1 MSNLKMLEAHLQ
13 RVNDLSQV
21 EWNVDDEALARS
33 QAEADVFNNAFNPVS
48 DELVGMTSF
57 EAKNY
62 LEEKYKP
69 LLTAA
74 INAHKS
80 ACDEVSRLEDNA
92 DGKKAAWRGEYAASL
107 RHPEIKRVT
116 VAGAEHL
123 SHLVRSGA
131 INIEGFK
138 LVDSSALNMNL
149 GAVSNTR
156 MTLVYIPQGRD
167 SLMSYADTE
176 EARDYAEREYR
187 YKLSR
192 LISSRK
198 RAAMKLEAL
207 RNEVAEKWSGIQDFE
222 SMFASTIRKG
232 RK

>member
-1 MSNLKMLEAHLQ
+1 MSNLKMLDAHLQ
-13 RVNDLSQV
+13 RVNDPSQV

-33 QAEADVFNNAFNPVS
+33 LTEADVFNNAFNPVS
-48 DELVGMTSF
+48 DELANMTSF

-92 DGKKAAWRGEYAASL
+92 DGEKAALRGEYAASL

-123 SHLVRSGA
+123 SHLVRSGS

-149 GAVSNTR
+149 GAVTNTR
-156 MTLVYIPQGRD
+156 MTLVYIPQERD

-192 LISSRK
+192 LISSLK

-207 RNEVAEKWSGIQDFE
+207 RHEVAEQWNGIPDFE
-222 SMFASTIRKG
+222 SMFSSNVRKG